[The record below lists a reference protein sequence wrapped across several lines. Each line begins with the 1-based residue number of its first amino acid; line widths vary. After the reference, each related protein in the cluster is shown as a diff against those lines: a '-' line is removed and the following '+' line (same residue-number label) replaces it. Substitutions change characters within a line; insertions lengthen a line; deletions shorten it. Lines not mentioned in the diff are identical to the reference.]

1 MQRMWATIMFTLIVV
16 LSISIQTKGNE
27 RNDTVGAPSSAVLA
41 PQSEDGL
48 LPNPLSCLSDVKT
61 IPDCVKAVKHFKLIT
76 VTKNCCVILLNVP
89 EDCFGYIF
97 PIPLIYRILLKIAC
111 KLLGHIP

>member
-1 MQRMWATIMFTLIVV
+1 MQRMWATTMFALIVV
-16 LSISIQTKGNE
+16 LSISIQTTGNE

-41 PQSEDGL
+41 PQSEDD
-48 LPNPLSCLSDVKT
+48 LPNPLSCLADVKT
-61 IPDCVKAVKHFKLIT
+61 IPDCVKAVTHFKLGT

-111 KLLGHIP
+111 KILGHIP